1 MSEIP
6 TDIGPAPRLE
16 WVDVALIDVDHNYQ
30 READGKRVKQILAAF
45 RWDHFGAVVLAPAK
59 NGRFRVTDGQHR
71 VAAAHLH
78 PAIDKV
84 PALVIS
90 GSGMEAEAQNFL
102 VINRARKAVSTVET
116 YWAGLAAGDPH
127 FERIRDVLSKADCEV
142 VAGAGAYK
150 PGHTNAIS
158 ALDRAIKNYGEAAT
172 VAALKALR
180 RAYPND
186 AKALRGTLITAIA
199 RLNRNNDKLDQDR
212 LARVLSGLSFAA
224 MTAHAESFRKLSGG
238 SAETA
243 LAKTISES
251 YNKGLSSN
259 AIYFGAAA

>member
-1 MSEIP
+1 MSEIEK
-6 TDIGPAPRLE
+6 DIGPQPKLE
-16 WVDVALIDVDHNYQ
+16 WVPVALIDVDHNYQ
-30 READGKRVKQILAAF
+30 READGKRIKQILSSF
-45 RWDHFGAVVLAPAK
+45 RWDHFGAVVLAPAGD
-59 NGRFRVTDGQHR
+59 GRYRVTDGQHR

-78 PAIDKV
+78 PAIDSV

-116 YWAGLAAGDPH
+116 YWAGIAAGDQH
-127 FERIRDVLSKADCEV
+127 FIRIRDVLARADCEV
-142 VAGAGAYK
+142 VAGPGAYQ

-158 ALDRAIKNYGEAAT
+158 AVDRAIKHFGEAAT

-180 RAYPND
+180 RAYPDD
-186 AKALRGTLITAIA
+186 AKALRGTLITALA
-199 RLNRNNDKLDQDR
+199 RLIRNNARLDIER
-212 LARVLSGLSFAA
+212 LVRVLSGLSYAT

-243 LAKTISES
+243 LAKTISEI
-251 YNKGLSSN
+251 YNKGLSTN
-259 AIYFGAAA
+259 TIYFGAAA